1 MHTDSVQW
9 EVEVDKKDIAYIVS
23 IFDGYE
29 NLAVVRTL
37 DPSLGLIEL
46 MVSPDYLEDS
56 RKLIE
61 ALSKEIP
68 LRRRTAG
75 GKVHV
80 ILFLSFR
87 APKG

>member
-1 MHTDSVQW
+1 MHTDSIQW

-68 LRRRTAG
+68 LRRRTAR
-75 GKVHV
+75 GKEQSLH
-80 ILFLSFR
+80 
-87 APKG
+87 

>member
-1 MHTDSVQW
+1 MHTDSIQW

-68 LRRRTAG
+68 LRRRIAHR
-75 GKVHV
+75 KEQ
-80 ILFLSFR
+80 SFH
-87 APKG
+87 